1 MSYNSNTQVSGLFS
15 GIKTPGDV
23 QNAVYNGTLSMQ
35 DALTILEDMKRRGTL
50 GTSMAPSLTPP
61 VTIPPVTIPPVTST
75 QSNSNNLPSS
85 DINIVP
91 GQPLNLGPSS
101 ANPFVRAYDSA
112 TGSFSSWISSHIGS
126 YALVLLGGVM
136 IIGALLSANKQTAIT
151 LATEA
156 AI

>member
-1 MSYNSNTQVSGLFS
+1 MSYDSNTQVSGLFS

-35 DALTILEDMKRRGTL
+35 DALTILQDMKRRGTL
-50 GTSMAPSLTPP
+50 GTSMAPSSVPP
-61 VTIPPVTIPPVTST
+61 VTIPPVTIPPTS
-75 QSNSNNLPSS
+75 SNNLPSS

-91 GQPLNLGPSS
+91 GQPLNLGPP
-101 ANPFVRAYDSA
+101 ADNPVVHAVDSA
-112 TGSFSSWISSHIGS
+112 TGSVSSWISSHIGG
-126 YALVLLGGVM
+126 YGLVLLGGVM